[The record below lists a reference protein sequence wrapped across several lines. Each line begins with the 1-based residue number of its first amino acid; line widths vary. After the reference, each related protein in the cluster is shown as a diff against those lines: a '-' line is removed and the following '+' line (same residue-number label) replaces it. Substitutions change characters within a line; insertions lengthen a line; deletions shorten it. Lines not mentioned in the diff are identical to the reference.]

1 MLLVDRTLG
10 LVGIDF
16 RSPPIERVGVGPE
29 EVLRLAHRDAVVAY
43 IDDAIAELRV
53 LPERIEVTRVAGILV
68 VVSGAGVLSVTACSF
83 FSVVMIMVS

>member
-1 MLLVDRTLG
+1 
-10 LVGIDF
+10 
-16 RSPPIERVGVGPE
+16 
-29 EVLRLAHRDAVVAY
+29 VVAY